1 MKGAVAE
8 QNYWPGYLDA
18 LINVM
23 LNLLFLVAVFAIG
36 LLLLNVQTMSQQ
48 RQLTDLGAQ
57 QGELGAQQGERGA
70 QQGELGAQTRE
81 ILNEMGLGEAQKG
94 SLLARLERLNV
105 AEMVERRRRLGLL
118 SEEVAAQES
127 LMARIK
133 LPEPAPPPVPAVT
146 AAAVPAPAPAAPD
159 KADAAEAAVKAQKKR
174 LEEKALQLAEA
185 EQRLKALAE
194 QLAQGQ
200 RQLAALQA
208 SRAQPVADQIV
219 DFRVAG
225 RSTALASAQTAA
237 ALRQVLGAAPQA
249 VWEFAADEFEWPR
262 GKSLPLGYAVADK
275 AAGWKLVVFTEA
287 DNPRVMRESFARGNA
302 TREWMVRDGHLR
314 GQIQLELKPS
324 VQVPGLDEQSMRQ
337 VYMLPRLSGEQVK
350 EKGSKQ

>member
-36 LLLLNVQTMSQQ
+36 LLLLNIQTMSQQ
-48 RQLTDLGAQ
+48 RQLASLGAPQ
-57 QGELGAQQGERGA
+57 EDLS
-70 QQGELGAQTRE
+70 AQTRQ
-81 ILNEMGLGEAQKG
+81 ILDELGLSEAEKAR
-94 SLLARLERLNV
+94 LLARLEQLDV
-105 AEMVERRRRLGLL
+105 AAMVERRRRLGLL

-133 LPEPAPPPVPAVT
+133 LPEAPPPPPAPAP
-146 AAAVPAPAPAAPD
+146 AAAPQPAPAAPD
-159 KADAAEAAVKAQKKR
+159 KADAAEAALQAQKKR
-174 LEEKALQLAEA
+174 LEEKALKLAEA

-194 QLAQGQ
+194 RLAQGQ

-219 DFRVAG
+219 DLRVAG

-237 ALRQVLGAAPQA
+237 VLRQVLGAAPQA

-262 GKSLPLGYAVADK
+262 GKGLPLGYAVADK
-275 AAGWKLVVFTEA
+275 AAGWKLIVFAEA

-302 TREWMVRDGHLR
+302 TREWMVKDGHVR
-314 GQIQLELKPS
+314 AKIQVELKPS
-324 VQVPGLDEQSMRQ
+324 VQVPGLDEQAMRQ
-337 VYMLPRLSGEQVK
+337 VFMVPRR
-350 EKGSKQ
+350 

>member
-57 QGELGAQQGERGA
+57 QGELGAQ
-70 QQGELGAQTRE
+70 TRE
-81 ILNEMGLGEAQKG
+81 ILNELGLDEAQKG

-146 AAAVPAPAPAAPD
+146 AAAVPPPAPD

-185 EQRLKALAE
+185 EQRLKALAD

-249 VWEFAADEFEWPR
+249 VWEFAADELEWPR

-314 GQIQLELKPS
+314 EQIQLELKPS

-337 VYMLPRLSGEQVK
+337 VYMLPRLSGAQVK